1 MLMLF
6 DETAWNF
13 LDRHLAPCL
22 LSLYSPDLS
31 TCPPVHTYPL
41 LSTYPISPRLCA
53 PQPHHTPHIPQS
65 CLFPLFSPFQCPCP
79 LPSLPAL
86 CPHIQPP
93 LSLTE
98 DICTER
104 GTLVQETKAHDAED
118 YTRWSTRMEQ
128 IMAIHETANTT
139 LHQNPLS
146 QTHSNPLLHSPLVS
160 RPTRWSLWY
169 WYLDVYVDHL
179 YIYISIYISKS
190 KWQRNVVQRCASKI
204 KAV

>member
-31 TCPPVHTYPL
+31 TCPPVHTSPL

-104 GTLVQETKAHDAED
+104 GTHVQETKSHDAED

-139 LHQNPLS
+139 FNQK
-146 QTHSNPLLHSPLVS
+146 
-160 RPTRWSLWY
+160 
-169 WYLDVYVDHL
+169 
-179 YIYISIYISKS
+179 SKS
-190 KWQRNVVQRCASKI
+190 PFTDTF
-204 KAV
+204 

>member
-1 MLMLF
+1 MLACCGSSWLMFKVLPSHIFCKYPMLIQLD
-6 DETAWNF
+6 DEGDQSF

-31 TCPPVHTYPL
+31 TCPPVHTSPL

-104 GTLVQETKAHDAED
+104 GTHVQETKAHDAED
-118 YTRWSTRMEQ
+118 YTGWSTRMEQ
-128 IMAIHETANTT
+128 IMAIHETE
-139 LHQNPLS
+139 LEKVLPI
-146 QTHSNPLLHSPLVS
+146 
-160 RPTRWSLWY
+160 RPF
-169 WYLDVYVDHL
+169 
-179 YIYISIYISKS
+179 I
-190 KWQRNVVQRCASKI
+190 KI
-204 KAV
+204 PFHRHILTFCFAVP